1 MRKLYLALTLC
12 VLFFSTSEI
21 KAEVGQGVIKFK
33 TDKAVGSTISMEI
46 FVYDGLD
53 DDGDVKDAN
62 PEEGTNI
69 SFEGATKKAIVQQK
83 VYLTITSPEITIRG
97 DVNYLTIVGQ
107 EIKDIDV
114 SGASKLTTLR
124 VNENPL
130 TTLDLS
136 NNAALTEVWATAC
149 SDLTSV
155 KLAPASALMTLS
167 LQGTQVANLNLSQA
181 QFLRTL
187 HVGDNPNLTTIDLS
201 QLTELEELWI
211 NGNGI
216 EALDLTNNT
225 NLTTLECSRNLL
237 TTLDLSG
244 KSDLNY
250 VSCWCNKLKGEGL
263 NALIQSLT
271 KETEGEERELCV
283 YNGLF
288 ENEQN
293 ELTDEQIAAIK
304 ARGWTPKQAKGNKEM
319 FAWVE
324 ITSAVTGIDAVSV
337 KANDT
342 DKWFD
347 LMGRRIAKPTAKGIY
362 IHNGKKILLK

>member
-33 TDKAVGSTISMEI
+33 TNKAVGSTISMEI

-69 SFEGATKKAIVQQK
+69 SFEGATKKAIAQQK
-83 VYLTITSPEITIRG
+83 VYLTVTSPEITIHG

-237 TTLDLSG
+237 TTLNLSG

-263 NALIQSLT
+263 DALYS
-271 KETEGEERELCV
+271 EP
-283 YNGLF
+283 N
-288 ENEQN
+288 
-293 ELTDEQIAAIK
+293 
-304 ARGWTPKQAKGNKEM
+304 KGNRRRRTRN
-319 FAWVE
+319 FACTTVCLK
-324 ITSAVTGIDAVSV
+324 TSKT
-337 KANDT
+337 N
-342 DKWFD
+342 
-347 LMGRRIAKPTAKGIY
+347 LPTSKLQPSKHVVG
-362 IHNGKKILLK
+362 LLSRQRQ